1 MLRVCSKEVSQLLLM
16 EGPTKCPPSINDIES
31 LAIVFLFGCKNSGF
45 NALINFDLVDSAELI
60 LDRCYFRAT
69 STSLDLR
76 LAFC

>member
-16 EGPTKCPPSINDIES
+16 EGPTKCPPSINDTES

-60 LDRCYFRAT
+60 LDKYHFRPTSCY
-69 STSLDLR
+69 LVIED
-76 LAFC
+76 